1 MNFRIARCHDLIC
14 RCLILL
20 QNFEGAQAHAQK
32 ALDANHEVFRSPHHE
47 IACSYHLLAQCLKI
61 RCLEAEALENHR
73 KALAMQKRVLK
84 QDEPDTLHRVDNLL
98 QMFEGEDQVCRQQ
111 AARGITPDFKSA
123 CAVYEEARH
132 FHEHLISH
140 QRCFGDDFL
149 AVLELS
155 MATTFQ
161 GLARCYAILGEAE
174 TAFSHYR
181 SFFAIAK
188 RLPVDSRLIIE
199 AFVTA
204 ASLHTQQRNWQE
216 AKIHYQELMAFLSEK
231 KRLGDAD
238 ERAVADHADTIT
250 VNALCGLGTTC
261 SALGEHEEALLHFKM
276 AYELEKETSFA
287 TSSIAAS
294 RPTLK
299 LYNLG
304 SSTIHKDPGSHAFL
318 HLARHYF
325 EQKQYAETVNL
336 FEQHDSAVPEGELHM
351 FAESCAKMGKHE
363 LAAEVRDCHASW
375 YTG

>member
-47 IACSYHLLAQCLKI
+47 IACSYHLLAKCQKI
-61 RCLEAEALENHR
+61 RCLEAEALENYR
-73 KALAMQKRVLK
+73 KALAMQKRALK
-84 QDEPDTLHRVDNLL
+84 QDEPDTLDRVDNLL
-98 QMFEGEDQVCRQQ
+98 QMFQGEGDVCNQQ
-111 AARGITPDFKSA
+111 AARGIKPDVKSA

-132 FHEHLISH
+132 FQAHLISH
-140 QRCFGDDFL
+140 QRSFGDEFL

-161 GLARCYAILGEAE
+161 GLAWCYAILGEAE
-174 TAFSHYR
+174 KALSHYR

-188 RLPVDSRLIIE
+188 RLPVPSHVMML
-199 AFVTA
+199 AFMNA
-204 ASLHTQQRNWQE
+204 ASLYKQERNWQE
-216 AKIHYQELMAFLSEK
+216 AKVHYQELMAFLSKE
-231 KRLGDAD
+231 KRLGDAGGSD
-238 ERAVADHADTIT
+238 VAGHADTIT
-250 VNALCGLGTTC
+250 VTALCGLGTTC

-287 TSSIAAS
+287 TSSSAAS
-294 RPTLK
+294 RPILTLFHV
-299 LYNLG
+299 
-304 SSTIHKDPGSHAFL
+304 SDVTRHQDPGSQAFL
-318 HLARHYF
+318 HLARHHYQ
-325 EQKQYAETVNL
+325 QKQYAETVNL